1 MIRIRKL
8 IALAAFSLA
17 LAPAAEARAQSSS
30 PQSIQAGEYGMS
42 RWRGSRNGQL
52 LNDAVRYYGFR
63 PNRLTN
69 RQMDAIQ
76 ETWYELFGSTRRT
89 LTRAQA
95 TAVVYM
101 ALVHPYEDEGFYDD
115 GRPGRPGGWDRPGG
129 GHDRP
134 GGGRND
140 RPGGGYDN
148 VPPYRGD
155 VCLQMESDAYRL
167 GNMISAPGVN
177 SGLFIVDPEKGQART
192 LARQIQ
198 QRAIECRAT
207 GVADRAAEV
216 LTALSAPLPGRAD
229 LERRVDVLK
238 EAIQQ
243 HTRRR

>member
-1 MIRIRKL
+1 MIRIRNL

-30 PQSIQAGEYGMS
+30 QQSIQSSEYGMS

-76 ETWYELFGSTRRT
+76 ETWYEMFGSTRRT
-89 LTRAQA
+89 LTRTQA

-115 GRPGRPGGWDRPGG
+115 GRPGRPGRWERPGGGYDRPGG
-129 GHDRP
+129 GW
-134 GGGRND
+134 ND

-148 VPPYRGD
+148 VPPSRD

-167 GNMISAPGVN
+167 GNMISAPEVN
-177 SGLFIVDPEKGQART
+177 TGLFIVDPQKGQART

-207 GVADRAAEV
+207 GVADLAADV

-229 LERRVDVLK
+229 LEQRVDALK
-238 EAIQQ
+238 DAVQQ
-243 HTRRR
+243 HTGRRR